1 MYKHEC
7 PECLAK
13 DCKNINISNGRC
25 LNYITDNISSASHR
39 FYRGLLLPALTE
51 AMGETNNQYVH
62 ELILKPEW
70 IYRKTGEYYMV
81 VYGNFDEIPAR
92 YQGNARIIT
101 SNDLSIQN
109 EKFSVM
115 DYKIVGYIPS
125 MASFTKEETK
135 DFFLFCETM
144 LMEIGGQIPTAD
156 NQEFAN
162 LRSKIIK

>member
-62 ELILKPEW
+62 EFILKPEW
-70 IYRKTGEYYMV
+70 IYRQVGDYYYPV
-81 VYGNFDEIPAR
+81 TDFDDIPIKHQSSAR
-92 YQGNARIIT
+92 FIT
-101 SNDLSIQN
+101 RN
-109 EKFSVM
+109 EKILDRNNQTSTILTF
-115 DYKIVGYIPS
+115 VGYIPS
-125 MASFTKEETK
+125 MASFTKAETK
-135 DFFLFCETM
+135 DYFLFCETM